1 MIKFQNEIFF
11 GKINQIFLHDISRS
25 KGDHVSSLLANGP
38 GAQYWRH
45 CDVVSTARN
54 AQRARKRKMPQIL
67 AR

>member
-1 MIKFQNEIFF
+1 MKYFLLKLIRYF
-11 GKINQIFLHDISRS
+11 INDISRS
-25 KGDHVSSLLANGP
+25 EGDHVSSLLANGP

-45 CDVVSTARN
+45 RDVVSTARN